1 MKIEI
6 GFFINYDANQN
17 MNRITIFLLL
27 LIIGVSC
34 KQSVENTTE
43 NAEENYNII
52 PYPKS
57 VIAQKGS
64 FILNKDT
71 KIVVDETTKKIG
83 EIFLKKT
90 LLATSFPLDITNE
103 GSRNAVIFEL
113 DSSMEYEE
121 GYTLSVNS
129 KRILAKAKTEKGLFY
144 AFQTLRQL
152 FPIEYETT
160 KPVKGVKWEIPAVEI
175 EDEPRFAYRGTHL
188 DVARHFSTVGTVKEF
203 IDQLAF
209 HKINHLHLHLTDD
222 QGWRIEIKKYP
233 ELTKISSTRKQ
244 TLVGHYNDQPHQFD
258 GKPYGGFY
266 SQKDIREIVHYA
278 RKNFI
283 TVVPEIEMPGH
294 AQAVLAAYP
303 ELSCEPNKTF
313 EVMQIWGISDNVF
326 CPTEATFEFLENVID
341 EVIALFPS
349 EYIHIGGDECPK
361 TKWKESA
368 FCQNLIKEK
377 GLKDE
382 HGLQSYFIQRMEKYI
397 NSKGK
402 KIIGWDEILEG
413 GLAPNATVMSW
424 RGTEGGIEAAR
435 QKHEVIMTPTSHCY
449 LDYYQSTHPDE
460 PLAIGGFLPL
470 EKVYSFEPIPEELN
484 DDEAKYILGA
494 QVNLWTEY
502 ITTREHLH
510 YMAFPRVCALA
521 EVVWSPKDARNFD
534 KFVPRVATQIE
545 RLKALEINPANH
557 LYEIDSETKS
567 ENGTVNLSLSTQA
580 ESKIYYTTDSSEPS
594 ESSTLYEGDIAIS
607 KTTTVKVQAF
617 SNGKKVGRGWEEIF
631 EIHKAAGKKI
641 KFKEQPHEKY
651 QGGGNASI
659 INGIFGSNERFG
671 GTEWL
676 GFEGEN
682 CEAII
687 DFGETTNITS
697 FAFRNF
703 DGEGQWIYLPKSIT
717 LYMSSDGENFQ
728 EIFKQN
734 VKKTGEKVVTTK
746 FDLKDKQT
754 RYLKVVFENY
764 GTIPEGRQ
772 GGGNAAWLFVD
783 EIVVN

>member
-1 MKIEI
+1 
-6 GFFINYDANQN
+6 
-17 MNRITIFLLL
+17 MNKYLSIFLLFATL
-27 LIIGVSC
+27 FFASC
-34 KQSVENTTE
+34 NTE
-43 NAEENYNII
+43 NSEITTADNFNII
-52 PYPKS
+52 PYPAKVTAKS
-57 VIAQKGS
+57 GAFEVDT
-64 FILNKDT
+64 DT
-71 KIVVDETTKKIG
+71 KIVVTESTKKIG
-83 EIFLKKT
+83 EIFFKKT
-90 LLATSFPLDITNE
+90 LLATGFPLDITNE
-103 GSRNAVIFEL
+103 GSQNAVIFEL
-113 DSSMEYEE
+113 DSSIEHEE
-121 GYTLSVNS
+121 SYTLSVNS

-160 KPVKGVKWEIPAVEI
+160 KPVQGIKWEIPAVEI
-175 EDEPRFAYRGTHL
+175 EDAPRFVYRGTHL

-266 SQKDIREIVHYA
+266 SQKDIREIVQYA

-326 CPTEATFEFLENVID
+326 CPTEETFEFLENVID

-424 RGTEGGIEAAR
+424 RGIEGGIEAAK
-435 QKHEVIMTPTSHCY
+435 QKHDVIMTPTSHCY
-449 LDYYQSTHPDE
+449 LDYYQSTHADE

-470 EKVYSFEPIPEELN
+470 KKVYEYEPIPEELTKE
-484 DDEAKYILGA
+484 EAKYVLGT

-502 ITTREHLH
+502 IPTREKLH
-510 YMAFPRVCALA
+510 YMAFPRLCAIA
-521 EVVWSPKDARNFD
+521 EVAWSPKDVRNFD
-534 KFVPRVATQIE
+534 KFIPRIAAHIE
-545 RLKALEINPANH
+545 RLQLMGINSANH
-557 LYEIDSETKS
+557 LYEIDSKTKS
-567 ENGTVNLSLSTQA
+567 ENGIVNLSLSTQA
-580 ESKIYYTTDSSEPS
+580 ESKIYYTTDGSEPS
-594 ESSTLYEGDIAIS
+594 ESSTLYEGEIAIS

-617 SNGKKVGRGWEEIF
+617 SNGKKVGRGWEETF
-631 EIHKAAGKKI
+631 KIHKAAGKKI
-641 KFKEQPHEKY
+641 TLKNQPHEKY

-659 INGIFGSNERFG
+659 INGIFGSDERYG
-671 GTEWL
+671 DSEWL
-676 GFEGEN
+676 GFEGED

-734 VKKTGEKVVTTK
+734 VKKTDEKVVTTK